1 MSDMKRSRRDFV
13 LLTAKKWLVR
23 ADHFRDSQLAPL
35 RKAQYTCVVYNNVY
49 GQTFE
54 RKLAKNND

>member
-23 ADHFRDSQLAPL
+23 DSQLAPCW
-35 RKAQYTCVVYNNVY
+35 KAQYTCVVYNNVY